1 MVLLLLLSYVVSI
14 TMLKLT
20 ELCIINFLHG
30 QVMDSFGLELI
41 VYVKKLSICN
51 LLFCIY
57 DTFPFQDLEDI
68 VYLRY
73 IPSLLQFILEP
84 GK

>member
-1 MVLLLLLSYVVSI
+1 MFILTALS
-14 TMLKLT
+14 
-20 ELCIINFLHG
+20 IINFLHG
-30 QVMDSFGLELI
+30 QVMDYFDLELI
-41 VYVKKLSICN
+41 VYVKELSICN
-51 LLFCIY
+51 LLFRIY
-57 DTFPFQDLEDI
+57 GTFPFCFHQELEDI